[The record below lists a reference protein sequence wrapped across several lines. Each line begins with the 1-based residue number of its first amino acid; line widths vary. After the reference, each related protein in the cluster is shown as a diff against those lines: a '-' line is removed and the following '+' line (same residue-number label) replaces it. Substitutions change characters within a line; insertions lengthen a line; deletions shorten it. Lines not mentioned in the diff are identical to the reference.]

1 MKFYSGLILFL
12 VLLTGCEKNI
22 DIKLED
28 TTPKLVVEATIET
41 GEYPMAVLTKSV
53 GYFSRIDPQAL
64 LSSFVRNADVFV
76 SNGTSTH
83 KLKEYAVAAA
93 PGVFLYYYTVDSSNL
108 ATAFKGA
115 LNQSYSLR
123 IVAEGREY
131 TANTTIKPL
140 RKTIDSMYARQA
152 PQPDTSKRNILI
164 KVTDPVGFGDYI
176 RVFTKLNSSPFLPPF
191 NSAFDDLFI
200 DGTTYEVQMVKGYDR
215 NDRGNAGN
223 SDRSLFNKGDTVT
236 LKMSSIDKA
245 TYEFWQTMEYSY
257 GSIGNPFSTPT
268 KVTSNISNGALGYFG
283 GYASVYKTLI
293 VPR

>member
-1 MKFYSGLILFL
+1 MRFFPGLLFL
-12 VLLTGCEKNI
+12 FFMICGCEKNI

-41 GEYPMAVLTKSV
+41 GEYPTVVLTKSV

-64 LSSFVRNADVFV
+64 LTSFVRNAEVYV
-76 SNGTSTH
+76 SNAGRTH
-83 KLKEYAVAAA
+83 KLKEYSFQAA
-93 PGVFLYYYTVDSSNL
+93 PGVLLYYYTVDSTNL
-108 ATAFKGA
+108 STAFKGA

-123 IVAEGREY
+123 IAAEGREY
-131 TANTTIKPL
+131 TATTTIKPL
-140 RKTIDSMYARQA
+140 RKTIDSMYAKPA
-152 PQPDTSKRNILI
+152 PLPDTAKRNILV
-164 KVTDPVGFGDYI
+164 KVTDPVGFGDYV
-176 RVFTKLNSSPFLPPF
+176 RVFTKLNGSAFLPPF

-223 SDRSLFNKGDTVT
+223 SDRSLFNRGDTVT

-283 GYASVYKTLI
+283 GYASVYKTVI